1 MQITKTAIRRLYS
14 NEEKTIH
21 NSDCAVHGLYD
32 DTRGVF
38 QAETAWAAGPSNL
51 TVDNTTY
58 YANGALKSI
67 EASFGWSGATDVK
80 VQLVLMEKKL
90 NGGTDYITVDDFTNL
105 GTYGKLR
112 FTGYDD
118 IKKYDKATG
127 AFGLIKSS
135 TLQPY
140 QRGRLTEVL
149 NLDDTDIPLNENKYY
164 YVYIWTLWGSL
175 YYPDHLVCAIS
186 VQDGIVKYAPA
197 DGKGYNTY
205 DENKLD
211 AVTSETAYDVTV
223 NPGKGMTRDENSGS
237 ELQPNLNKGMTP
249 VVYTADEGYYF
260 PKDYAVT
267 TVNGIM
273 VRRDNA
279 TQITVYGTPSAN
291 ATINLNAATE
301 GNPPAEN
308 TAVKPT
314 AKTGLKYD
322 GKEQTGVEAGIGYTL
337 EGNKAT
343 NAGNYTATA
352 TLDEGY
358 KWSAWSTDPATIEWS
373 IAKADKVKVTVDD
386 MNAYVGDEVP
396 TPTRSV
402 SGLLENEIIDGTAV
416 YKYQLK
422 NADGTYGEEV
432 NKPDMSKAGTY
443 KVTVSGLEV
452 SDNYE
457 GVDFIEGTLT
467 ISEKPV
473 SGGGHSYTQRP
484 TIIADEGADTLLTF
498 NGRTL
503 TIAAKDG
510 YEITDVLLN
519 GVSKGAVAELT
530 GLRTGDKV
538 EVKTAKKAEPTDP
551 AADKNAKLIK
561 GIENTTIVLKSK
573 LTKNGNVLLTWT
585 KSKGYKV
592 DYFEFYRSV
601 KRYSGYGTKAF
612 FTTADGSWS
621 KYLNTK
627 ELKAGKTYYY
637 KVRGVRVI
645 DGQKYYTQ
653 WSNKAWR
660 TIK

>member
-1 MQITKTAIRRLYS
+1 MKKKLFTIAIALCMVF
-14 NEEKTIH
+14 TMIP
-21 NSDCAVHGLYD
+21 G
-32 DTRGVF
+32 GVF
-38 QAETAWAAGPSNL
+38 QAETAWAEVGAGPYN
-51 TVDNTTY
+51 VKVNGATY
-58 YANGALKSI
+58 YENGALESI
-67 EASFGWSGATDVK
+67 QATFDWAGAAPDAAELVMMRKELQGGKDQGLGDFSDRGTYAHTFGNYDEAKAYDDANNGIFGFIKGSGQKDISYQDNTVTFKLNRTDV
-80 VQLVLMEKKL
+80 
-90 NGGTDYITVDDFTNL
+90 
-105 GTYGKLR
+105 
-112 FTGYDD
+112 
-118 IKKYDKATG
+118 
-127 AFGLIKSS
+127 
-135 TLQPY
+135 
-140 QRGRLTEVL
+140 
-149 NLDDTDIPLNENKYY
+149 PLNIDSYY
-164 YVYIWTLWGSL
+164 YVYIWTLYGGY
-175 YYPDHLVCAIS
+175 YYPDHIVCAIS
-186 VQDGIVKYAPA
+186 VKDGQVLYAAA
-197 DGKGYNTY
+197 DGEGRNTY
-205 DENKLD
+205 DSSKL
-211 AVTSETAYDVTV
+211 AAIESKQAYNVTV
-223 NPGKGMTRDENSGS
+223 TPGEGMTKDENSGS
-237 ELQPNLNKGMTP
+237 ESQSNLNKGMTP

-273 VRRDNA
+273 VRRDSA
-279 TQITVYGTPSAN
+279 TQITVYGTPSGN
-291 ATINLNAATE
+291 AEITLTAATK

-308 TAVKPT
+308 TATKPT
-314 AKTGLKYD
+314 AKTELKYT
-322 GKEQTGVEAGIGYTL
+322 GKPQTGVAAGTGYTL
-337 EGNKAT
+337 EGTVKAT
-343 NAGNYTATA
+343 NAGDYTATA
-352 TLDEGY
+352 KLNAGY
-358 KWSAWSTDPATIEWS
+358 KWSDETTDDVEVNWS
-373 IAKADKVKVTVDD
+373 IARADKVKVTVD
-386 MNAYVGDEVP
+386 NKTAYVGDETPNP
-396 TPTRSV
+396 TYSV

-422 NADGTYGEEV
+422 NADGTYGEEL
-432 NKPDMSKAGTY
+432 NALDMSKAGTY
-443 KVTVSGLEV
+443 KVTVSGITV
-452 SDNYE
+452 SNNYA
-457 GVDFIEGTLT
+457 GIKFGEGTLT

-519 GVSKGAVAELT
+519 GVSKGAVTELT

-561 GIENTTIVLKSK
+561 GVENTTIVLKSK

-592 DYFEFYRSV
+592 DKFEVYRSV
-601 KRYSGYGTKAF
+601 KKNSGYGTKAF
-612 FTTADGSWS
+612 FTTKDGSWS

-627 ELKAGKTYYY
+627 ELKVGKTYYY

>member
-1 MQITKTAIRRLYS
+1 MKKKLF
-14 NEEKTIH
+14 TIALAL
-21 NSDCAVHGLYD
+21 CMIFTMIPG
-32 DTRGVF
+32 GVF
-38 QAETAWAAGPSNL
+38 QAETAWAAGPSNI
-51 TVDNTTY
+51 TVDNATY
-58 YANGALKSI
+58 YATGALKSI
-67 EASFGWSGATDVK
+67 EASFGWGGATNVK

-105 GTYGKLR
+105 GTYGKFK

-118 IKKYDKATG
+118 IKKHDETTG

-140 QRGRLTEVL
+140 QGGRLTEVL

-197 DGKGYNTY
+197 DGIRGYNTY
-205 DENKLD
+205 DENALD
-211 AVTSETAYDVTV
+211 AVTSETAYNVKVT
-223 NPGKGMTRDENSGS
+223 PGEGMTRDENSGS
-237 ELQPNLNKGMTP
+237 ESQPNLNKGMTP
-249 VVYTADEGYYF
+249 VVYTAKEGYYF
-260 PKDYAVT
+260 PEAYTVE

-273 VRRDNA
+273 VRRDSA
-279 TQITVYGTPSAN
+279 TQITVYGTPSNN
-291 ATINLNAATE
+291 AEITLTATTE

-322 GKEQTGVEAGIGYTL
+322 GEEKTGVAAGTGYTL
-337 EGNKAT
+337 EGTAKAT
-343 NAGNYTATA
+343 NAGDYTATA
-352 TLDEGY
+352 KLNAGY
-358 KWSAWSTDPATIEWS
+358 KWSDETTDDVEVNWS
-373 IAKADKVKVTVDD
+373 IARADKVKVTVD
-386 MNAYVGDEVP
+386 NKTAYVGDETPNP
-396 TPTRSV
+396 TYSV

-422 NADGTYGEEV
+422 NADGTYGEEL
-432 NKPDMSKAGTY
+432 NAPDMSKAGTY
-443 KVTVSGLEV
+443 KVTVSGITV
-452 SDNYE
+452 SNNYA
-457 GVDFIEGTLT
+457 GIKFGEGTLT

-484 TIIADEGADTLLTF
+484 TIIADGGADTLLTF

-519 GVSKGAVAELT
+519 GVSKGAVTELT

-538 EVKTAKKAEPTDP
+538 EVKTAKKAEPADP

-561 GIENTTIVLKSK
+561 GVENTTIALKSK

-592 DYFEFYRSV
+592 DRFEIYRSV
-601 KRYSGYGTKAF
+601 KKSSGYGRKAF
-612 FTTADGSWS
+612 FTTKDGSWS

-645 DGQKYYTQ
+645 DGKEYYTQ

>member
-1 MQITKTAIRRLYS
+1 MQITKTEIRRLYS

-38 QAETAWAAGPSNL
+38 QIETAWAAGPSNL
-51 TVDNTTY
+51 TVDNATY

-164 YVYIWTLWGSL
+164 YVYIWTLWGTL

-237 ELQPNLNKGMTP
+237 ESQPNLNKGMTP
-249 VVYTADEGYYF
+249 VVYTANPGYHF
-260 PKDYAVT
+260 PEAYTVE

-279 TQITVYGTPSAN
+279 TQITVYGTPSGN
-291 ATINLNAATE
+291 AEITLADATE

-308 TAVKPT
+308 TATKPT
-314 AKTGLKYD
+314 AKTGLKYNGD
-322 GKEQTGVEAGIGYTL
+322 KQIGVVAGAGYTL
-337 EGNKAT
+337 EGQTEAT
-343 NAGNYTATA
+343 DVGDYTATA
-352 TLDEGY
+352 KLDAGY
-358 KWSAWSTDPATIEWS
+358 KWSDETTGDVEVNWS
-373 IAKADKVKVTVDD
+373 IARADKVKVTVD
-386 MNAYVGDEVP
+386 NKTAYVGDETPNP
-396 TPTRSV
+396 TYSV
-402 SGLLENEIIDGTAV
+402 SGLLEGEIIDGAAV
-416 YKYQLK
+416 YEYEDA
-422 NADGTYGEEV
+422 NG
-432 NKPDMSKAGTY
+432 NKTSAPDMSKAGTY

-467 ISEKPV
+467 ISEKPA

>member
-1 MQITKTAIRRLYS
+1 MKKKLF
-14 NEEKTIH
+14 TIALAL
-21 NSDCAVHGLYD
+21 CMIFTMIPG
-32 DTRGVF
+32 GVF
-38 QAETAWAAGPSNL
+38 QAETAWAAGPSNI
-51 TVDNTTY
+51 TVDNATY
-58 YANGALKSI
+58 YATGALKSI
-67 EASFGWSGATDVK
+67 EASFGWGGATNVK

-105 GTYGKLR
+105 GTYGKFK

-118 IKKYDKATG
+118 IKKHDETTG

-140 QRGRLTEVL
+140 QGGRLTEVL

-197 DGKGYNTY
+197 DGIRGYNTY
-205 DENKLD
+205 DENALD
-211 AVTSETAYDVTV
+211 AVTSETAYNVKVT
-223 NPGKGMTRDENSGS
+223 PGEGMTRDENSGS
-237 ELQPNLNKGMTP
+237 ESQPNLNKGMTP
-249 VVYTADEGYYF
+249 VVYTAKEGYYF
-260 PKDYAVT
+260 PEAYTVE

-273 VRRDNA
+273 VRRDSA
-279 TQITVYGTPSAN
+279 TQITVYGTPSNN
-291 ATINLNAATE
+291 AEITLTATTE

-322 GKEQTGVEAGIGYTL
+322 GEEKTGVAAGTGYTL
-337 EGNKAT
+337 EGTAKAT
-343 NAGNYTATA
+343 NAGDYTATA
-352 TLDEGY
+352 KLNAGY
-358 KWSAWSTDPATIEWS
+358 KWSDETTDDVEVNWS
-373 IAKADKVKVTVDD
+373 IARADKVKVTVD
-386 MNAYVGDEVP
+386 NKTAYVGDETPNP
-396 TPTRSV
+396 TYSV

-422 NADGTYGEEV
+422 NADGTYGEEL
-432 NKPDMSKAGTY
+432 NAPDMSKAGTY
-443 KVTVSGLEV
+443 KVTVSGITV
-452 SDNYE
+452 SNNYA
-457 GVDFIEGTLT
+457 GIKFGEGTLT

-519 GVSKGAVAELT
+519 GVSKGAVTELT

-561 GIENTTIVLKSK
+561 GVENTTIVLKSK

-592 DYFEFYRSV
+592 DKFEVYRSV
-601 KRYSGYGTKAF
+601 KKNSGYGTKAF
-612 FTTADGSWS
+612 FTTKDGSWS

>member
-1 MQITKTAIRRLYS
+1 MKKKLFTIAIALCMVF
-14 NEEKTIH
+14 TMIP
-21 NSDCAVHGLYD
+21 G
-32 DTRGVF
+32 GVF
-38 QAETAWAAGPSNL
+38 QAETAWAAGPEKI
-51 TVDNTTY
+51 TVNKATY
-58 YANGALKSI
+58 YDSGALKSI
-67 EASFGWSGATDVK
+67 EASFGWGGATDVE

-90 NGGTDYITVDDFTNL
+90 NGGESYSSYGDFTDF
-105 GTYGKLR
+105 GYYGRNFNFKS
-112 FTGYDD
+112 YED
-118 IKKYDKATG
+118 IKAHDETTG
-127 AFGLIKSS
+127 GVFGLIKSS
-135 TLQPY
+135 EIKSY
-140 QRGRLTEVL
+140 QGGRLTEVL
-149 NLDDTDIPLNENKYY
+149 NLDDTDIPLSKNAYY
-164 YVYIWTLWGSL
+164 YVYIWTLWGN

-186 VQDGIVKYAPA
+186 VQDGIVKYARA
-197 DGKGYNTY
+197 DGIRGYNTY
-205 DENKLD
+205 DENALD
-211 AVTSETAYDVTV
+211 AVTSENAYNVTV
-223 NPGKGMTRDENSGS
+223 TPGAHMTKTAESG
-237 ELQPNLNKGMTP
+237 EETQGGLTTGMTP

-273 VRRDNA
+273 VRRDSA

-291 ATINLNAATE
+291 AMINLNAATE

-322 GKEQTGVEAGIGYTL
+322 GKEQTGVEAGAGYTL
-337 EGNKAT
+337 EGTAKAT
-343 NAGNYTATA
+343 DAGDYEVTAKLST
-352 TLDEGY
+352 GC
-358 KWSAWSTDPATIEWS
+358 KWDDNTTTDVKLNWS
-373 IAKADKVKVTVDD
+373 IKKADKVKVTVD
-386 MNAYVGDEVP
+386 NKTAYVGDETPNP
-396 TPTRSV
+396 TYSV

-422 NADGTYGEEV
+422 NADGTYGEEL
-432 NKPDMSKAGTY
+432 NAPDMSKAGTY
-443 KVTVSGLEV
+443 KVTVSGITV
-452 SDNYE
+452 SNNYA
-457 GVDFIEGTLT
+457 GIKFGEGTLT

-498 NGRTL
+498 NGTKL
-503 TIAAKDG
+503 TITAKDG
-510 YEITDVLLN
+510 YELSDVLLN
-519 GVSKGAVAELT
+519 GVSQGTVTELT
-530 GLRTGDKV
+530 GLKTGDKV
-538 EVKTAKKAEPTDP
+538 EITTAKKEGP
-551 AADKNAKLIK
+551 AAEDNAKIIE
-561 GIENTTIVLKSK
+561 GIGNTSIVLKSQ

-612 FTTADGSWS
+612 FTTTDGSWS
-621 KYLNTK
+621 KYLNNK
-627 ELKAGKTYYY
+627 ELKAGNTYYY

>member
-1 MQITKTAIRRLYS
+1 M
-14 NEEKTIH
+14 
-21 NSDCAVHGLYD
+21 
-32 DTRGVF
+32 
-38 QAETAWAAGPSNL
+38 
-51 TVDNTTY
+51 
-58 YANGALKSI
+58 
-67 EASFGWSGATDVK
+67 
-80 VQLVLMEKKL
+80 
-90 NGGTDYITVDDFTNL
+90 
-105 GTYGKLR
+105 
-112 FTGYDD
+112 
-118 IKKYDKATG
+118 
-127 AFGLIKSS
+127 
-135 TLQPY
+135 
-140 QRGRLTEVL
+140 
-149 NLDDTDIPLNENKYY
+149 
-164 YVYIWTLWGSL
+164 
-175 YYPDHLVCAIS
+175 VCAIS
-186 VQDGIVKYAPA
+186 VKDGQVLYAAA
-197 DGKGYNTY
+197 DGEGRNTY
-205 DENKLD
+205 DSSKL
-211 AVTSETAYDVTV
+211 AAIESKQAYNVTV
-223 NPGKGMTRDENSGS
+223 TPGAHMTKTAESG
-237 ELQPNLNKGMTP
+237 EKTQDGLTTGMTP
-249 VVYTADEGYYF
+249 VVYTADGGYYF

-273 VRRDNA
+273 VRRDSA

-308 TAVKPT
+308 TAVKST

-322 GKEQTGVEAGIGYTL
+322 GKERTGVEAGAGYTL
-337 EGNKAT
+337 EGTAKAT
-343 NAGNYTATA
+343 DAGDYEVTAKLSTGCKWDDNTTA
-352 TLDEGY
+352 DVKLN
-358 KWSAWSTDPATIEWS
+358 WS

-452 SDNYE
+452 SGNYE

-467 ISEKPV
+467 ISEKPA
-473 SGGGHSYTQRP
+473 SGGGHSHTQRP

-519 GVSKGAVAELT
+519 GVSKGAVTELT

-612 FTTADGSWS
+612 FTTKDGSWS

-627 ELKAGKTYYY
+627 ALKTGKTYYY
-637 KVRGVRVI
+637 KLRGVRVI

>member
-1 MQITKTAIRRLYS
+1 M
-14 NEEKTIH
+14 
-21 NSDCAVHGLYD
+21 
-32 DTRGVF
+32 
-38 QAETAWAAGPSNL
+38 
-51 TVDNTTY
+51 
-58 YANGALKSI
+58 
-67 EASFGWSGATDVK
+67 
-80 VQLVLMEKKL
+80 
-90 NGGTDYITVDDFTNL
+90 
-105 GTYGKLR
+105 
-112 FTGYDD
+112 
-118 IKKYDKATG
+118 
-127 AFGLIKSS
+127 
-135 TLQPY
+135 
-140 QRGRLTEVL
+140 
-149 NLDDTDIPLNENKYY
+149 
-164 YVYIWTLWGSL
+164 
-175 YYPDHLVCAIS
+175 VCAIG

-211 AVTSETAYDVTV
+211 AVTSETAYNVTV

-237 ELQPNLNKGMTP
+237 ESQPNLNKGMTP
-249 VVYTADEGYYF
+249 VVYTANPGYHF
-260 PKDYAVT
+260 PEAYTVEN
-267 TVNGIM
+267 VNGIM

-322 GKEQTGVEAGIGYTL
+322 GKEQTGVEAGAGYTL

-343 NAGNYTATA
+343 NARNYTATA

-358 KWSAWSTDPATIEWS
+358 KWSAGSTDPATIEWS

-422 NADGTYGEEV
+422 NAGGTYGEEV

-519 GVSKGAVAELT
+519 GVSKGAVTELT

-612 FTTADGSWS
+612 FTTKDGSWS

>member
-1 MQITKTAIRRLYS
+1 MKKKLFTIAIALCMVF
-14 NEEKTIH
+14 TMIP
-21 NSDCAVHGLYD
+21 G
-32 DTRGVF
+32 GVF

-551 AADKNAKLIK
+551 EADKNAKLIK

>member
-1 MQITKTAIRRLYS
+1 MKKKLFTIAIALCMVF
-14 NEEKTIH
+14 TMIP
-21 NSDCAVHGLYD
+21 G
-32 DTRGVF
+32 GVF
-38 QAETAWAAGPSNL
+38 QAETAWAEVGAGPYDVKVNGA
-51 TVDNTTY
+51 TY
-58 YANGALKSI
+58 YENGALESI
-67 EASFGWSGATDVK
+67 QATFDWAGALPDAA
-80 VQLVLMEKKL
+80 LVLMRKEL
-90 NGGTDYITVDDFTNL
+90 QGGKDQALGDFSDN
-105 GTYGKLR
+105 GTYGSK
-112 FTGYDD
+112 FKSHDEA
-118 IKKYDKATG
+118 KAFDSENNG
-127 AFGLIKSS
+127 IFGFINNSAPQKMSYKDNTVTFELKS
-135 TLQPY
+135 
-140 QRGRLTEVL
+140 
-149 NLDDTDIPLNENKYY
+149 TDVPLSINSYY
-164 YVYIWTLWGSL
+164 YVYIWTYYNDY
-175 YYPDHLVCAIS
+175 YYPDHIVCAIS
-186 VQDGIVKYAPA
+186 VKDGQVLYAAA
-197 DGKGYNTY
+197 DGEGRNTY
-205 DENKLD
+205 DSRKL
-211 AVTSETAYDVTV
+211 AAIESKTAYNVTV
-223 NPGKGMTRDENSGS
+223 TPGAHMTKTAESG
-237 ELQPNLNKGMTP
+237 EETQGGLTTGMTP
-249 VVYTADEGYYF
+249 VVYTANPGYHF
-260 PKDYAVT
+260 PEAYTVE

-279 TQITVYGTPSAN
+279 TQITVYGTPSAH

-322 GKEQTGVEAGIGYTL
+322 GKEQTGVEAGAGYTL

-352 TLDEGY
+352 KLNAGY
-358 KWSAWSTDPATIEWS
+358 KWSDETTGDVEVNWS
-373 IAKADKVKVTVDD
+373 IARADKVKVTVD
-386 MNAYVGDEVP
+386 NKTAYVGDETPNP
-396 TPTRSV
+396 TYSV

-422 NADGTYGEEV
+422 NADGTYGEEL
-432 NKPDMSKAGTY
+432 NAPDMSKAGTY
-443 KVTVSGLEV
+443 KVTVSGLTV
-452 SDNYE
+452 SNNYA
-457 GVDFIEGTLT
+457 GIKFGEGTLT
-467 ISEKPV
+467 ISEKPA
-473 SGGGHSYTQRP
+473 SGGGHSYTQKP

-519 GVSKGAVAELT
+519 GVSKGAVTELT

-621 KYLNTK
+621 KYLNNK
-627 ELKAGKTYYY
+627 ELKAGNTYYY

>member
-1 MQITKTAIRRLYS
+1 MKKKLFTIAIALCMVF
-14 NEEKTIH
+14 TMIP
-21 NSDCAVHGLYD
+21 G
-32 DTRGVF
+32 GVF

-51 TVDNTTY
+51 TVDNATY

-237 ELQPNLNKGMTP
+237 ESQPNLNKGMTP
-249 VVYTADEGYYF
+249 VVYTANPGYHF
-260 PKDYAVT
+260 PEAYTVE

-279 TQITVYGTPSAN
+279 TQITVYGTPSGN
-291 ATINLNAATE
+291 AEITLTAATK

-308 TAVKPT
+308 AATKPT
-314 AKTGLKYD
+314 AKTELKYT
-322 GKEQTGVEAGIGYTL
+322 GKPQTGVAAGTGYTL
-337 EGNKAT
+337 EGTVKAT
-343 NAGNYTATA
+343 NAGDYTATA
-352 TLDEGY
+352 KLDAGY
-358 KWSAWSTDPATIEWS
+358 KWSDETTGDVEVNWS
-373 IAKADKVKVTVDD
+373 IARADKVKVTVD
-386 MNAYVGDEVP
+386 NKTAYVGDETPNP
-396 TPTRSV
+396 TYSV
-402 SGLLENEIIDGTAV
+402 SGLLEGEIIDGAAV
-416 YKYQLK
+416 YEYEDA
-422 NADGTYGEEV
+422 NG
-432 NKPDMSKAGTY
+432 NKTFAPDMSKAGTY

-467 ISEKPV
+467 ISEKPA

-519 GVSKGAVAELT
+519 GVSKGAVTELT

-592 DYFEFYRSV
+592 DYFEFYRAV

-612 FTTADGSWS
+612 FTTADGNWS
-621 KYLNTK
+621 KYLNNK
-627 ELKAGKTYYY
+627 ELKAGNTYYY

>member
-1 MQITKTAIRRLYS
+1 MQTTKTAIRRLYS

-51 TVDNTTY
+51 TVDNATY

-279 TQITVYGTPSAN
+279 TQITVYGTPSGN
-291 ATINLNAATE
+291 AEITLTAATK

-308 TAVKPT
+308 AATKPT
-314 AKTGLKYD
+314 AKTELKYT
-322 GKEQTGVEAGIGYTL
+322 GKPQTGVEAGIGYTL

-358 KWSAWSTDPATIEWS
+358 KWSAGSTDPATIEWS

-637 KVRGVRVI
+637 FVAAYDSKTGRLSAYSEAESIIV
-645 DGQKYYTQ
+645 
-653 WSNKAWR
+653 
-660 TIK
+660 

>member
-1 MQITKTAIRRLYS
+1 MKKKLF
-14 NEEKTIH
+14 TIALAL
-21 NSDCAVHGLYD
+21 CMVFTMIPG
-32 DTRGVF
+32 GVF

-51 TVDNTTY
+51 TVDNATY

-67 EASFGWSGATDVK
+67 EASFGWSGATDVE

-105 GTYGKLR
+105 GTYGKFK

-118 IKKYDKATG
+118 IKKHDETTG

-140 QRGRLTEVL
+140 QGGRLTEVL

-197 DGKGYNTY
+197 DGIRGYNTY
-205 DENKLD
+205 DENALD
-211 AVTSETAYDVTV
+211 AVTSETAYNVKVT
-223 NPGKGMTRDENSGS
+223 PGEGMTRDENSGS
-237 ELQPNLNKGMTP
+237 ESQPNLNKGMTP
-249 VVYTADEGYYF
+249 VVYTAKEGYYF
-260 PKDYAVT
+260 PEAYTVE

-273 VRRDNA
+273 VRRDSA
-279 TQITVYGTPSAN
+279 TQITVYGTPSGN
-291 ATINLNAATE
+291 AEITLTAATK

-308 TAVKPT
+308 AATKPT

-322 GKEQTGVEAGIGYTL
+322 GEEKTGVAAGTGYTL
-337 EGNKAT
+337 EGTAKAT
-343 NAGNYTATA
+343 NAGDYEVTAKLST
-352 TLDEGY
+352 GY
-358 KWSAWSTDPATIEWS
+358 KWDDNTTADVKLNWS
-373 IAKADKVKVTVDD
+373 IARADKVKVTVD
-386 MNAYVGDEVP
+386 NKTAYVGDETPNP
-396 TPTRSV
+396 TYSV
-402 SGLLENEIIDGTAV
+402 SGLLEGEIIDGAAV
-416 YKYQLK
+416 YEYEDA
-422 NADGTYGEEV
+422 NG
-432 NKPDMSKAGTY
+432 NKTSAPDMSKAGTY

-467 ISEKPV
+467 ISEKPA

-519 GVSKGAVAELT
+519 GVSKGAVTELT

-612 FTTADGSWS
+612 FTTTDGSWS
-621 KYLNTK
+621 KYLNNK
-627 ELKAGKTYYY
+627 ELKAGNTYYY

>member
-1 MQITKTAIRRLYS
+1 MKKKLFTIAIALCMVF
-14 NEEKTIH
+14 TMIP
-21 NSDCAVHGLYD
+21 G
-32 DTRGVF
+32 GIF
-38 QAETAWAAGPSNL
+38 QAETAWAEVGAGPYDVKVNGA
-51 TVDNTTY
+51 TY
-58 YANGALKSI
+58 YGNGALESI
-67 EASFGWSGATDVK
+67 QATFDWAGAIPDAAELVMMRKELQGGKDQGLGDFSDRGTYAHTFGNYDEAKAYDDANNGIFGFIKGSGQKDISYQDNTVTFKLNRTDV
-80 VQLVLMEKKL
+80 
-90 NGGTDYITVDDFTNL
+90 
-105 GTYGKLR
+105 
-112 FTGYDD
+112 
-118 IKKYDKATG
+118 
-127 AFGLIKSS
+127 
-135 TLQPY
+135 
-140 QRGRLTEVL
+140 
-149 NLDDTDIPLNENKYY
+149 PLNIDSYY
-164 YVYIWTLWGSL
+164 YVYIWTLYGGY
-175 YYPDHLVCAIS
+175 YYPDHIVCAIS
-186 VQDGIVKYAPA
+186 VKDGQVLYAAA
-197 DGKGYNTY
+197 DGEGRNTY
-205 DENKLD
+205 DSSKL
-211 AVTSETAYDVTV
+211 AAIESKQAYNVTV
-223 NPGKGMTRDENSGS
+223 TPGAHMTKTAESG
-237 ELQPNLNKGMTP
+237 EETQDGLTTGMTP
-249 VVYTADEGYYF
+249 VVYTADDGYHF
-260 PKDYAVT
+260 PEAYTVE

-358 KWSAWSTDPATIEWS
+358 KWSAGSTDPATIEWS

-402 SGLLENEIIDGTAV
+402 SGLLENEIIDGTVV

-498 NGRTL
+498 NGTKL
-503 TIAAKDG
+503 TVTAKDG
-510 YEITDVLLN
+510 YELSDVLLN
-519 GVSKGAVAELT
+519 GVSQGTVTELT
-530 GLRTGDKV
+530 GLKTGDKV
-538 EVKTAKKAEPTDP
+538 EITTAKKEGP
-551 AADKNAKLIK
+551 AAEDNAKIIE
-561 GIENTTIVLKSK
+561 GIGNTSIVLKSQ

-621 KYLNTK
+621 KYLNNK
-627 ELKAGKTYYY
+627 ELKAGNTYYY